1 MMTTDTIE
9 WTAAKVAAIAERL
22 EQNTYTNLFDCLED
36 WHLLQAAAY
45 QVPEWVEPYTYLLER
60 EVDED

>member
-1 MMTTDTIE
+1 MMTTHSID
-9 WTAAKVAAIAERL
+9 WTAEQVAAIAERL

-45 QVPEWVEPYTYLLER
+45 HVPEWVEPYVYLLER